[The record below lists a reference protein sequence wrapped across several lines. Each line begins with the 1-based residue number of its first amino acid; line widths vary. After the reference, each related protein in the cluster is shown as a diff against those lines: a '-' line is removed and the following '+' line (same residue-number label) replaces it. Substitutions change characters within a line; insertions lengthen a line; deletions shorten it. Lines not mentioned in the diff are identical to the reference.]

1 MLALD
6 FGPEGD
12 GFEDLGHDK
21 GTQEGEDDDPEEDK
35 VQIGPCFGVE
45 SGEGVLVLEVE
56 EFGGQREL
64 KEIVGD
70 EDGGD
75 ESEWDIYDMGR
86 RTNKMTFR
94 VQDRREDLTG

>member
-21 GTQEGEDDDPEEDK
+21 GAQECEDHDPEEDK
-35 VQIGPCFGVE
+35 VEIRPCFGVE
-45 SGEGVLVLEVE
+45 SREGVLVLEVE
-56 EFGGQREL
+56 EFGGQREFG
-64 KEIVGD
+64 KVGD

-75 ESEWDIYDMGR
+75 ESEWDVYWRDE
-86 RTNKMTFR
+86 KK
-94 VQDRREDLTG
+94 